1 MARKTVR
8 YTIDKMPAKLRWR
21 PRVSGWGIFFG
32 AIGGLGGVVLIQ
44 QAGLRVLTRALSIQG
59 LSGAVISGIIIPSLV
74 YMISVGAYNRRLR
87 HYLKGSAGRAM
98 AATTTVAVLAISTAA
113 LLVSSASPAHAT
125 VTGPCRVTLNGVDV
139 APLQPTAADA
149 ILVDAEGSLTG
160 TLEFPSE
167 IDGGS
172 IDLMYAG
179 FTSFNFQQWDGLVDN
194 GDAIDSGGGVESR
207 TVRTDVIA
215 KYAAGVYDVF
225 GTVVFENG
233 QACEVAFAFKIDVP
247 PLGTLVGRGAAVAAA
262 FGLLGTFGVIVG
274 RTREGATLLAYLERQ
289 LSSLP
294 TPDPLEQELV
304 VTGTRNQERFQSTD
318 ALDAGDVPPDSSS
331 PPDPEAVEAQP
342 ATLAGHAE
350 RGPTPVP
357 DLSFD
362 NSDEGE
368 RMGDPDPPEAGA

>member
-8 YTIDKMPAKLRWR
+8 YTIDKVPAKLRWR

-59 LSGAVISGIIIPSLV
+59 LSAAVISGIIIPSLV

-98 AATTTVAVLAISTAA
+98 AATTTVAVLAVSTAA

-207 TVRTDVIA
+207 TVRTDVVA

-274 RTREGATLLAYLERQ
+274 RTREGAALLAALDRQ
-289 LSSLP
+289 LGSLP
-294 TPDPLEQELV
+294 TPDPLEQERIGAATLIHEPAQV
-304 VTGTRNQERFQSTD
+304 MD
-318 ALDAGDVPPDSSS
+318 ASGPGNTAPDSNS
-331 PPDPEAVEAQP
+331 PSDPEAVEARSAAP
-342 ATLAGHAE
+342 TAYAE
-350 RGPTPVP
+350 RGPMPVP
-357 DLSFD
+357 DLDFD
-362 NSDEGE
+362 NSEDGDHTGE
-368 RMGDPDPPEAGA
+368 PDLPEAGR